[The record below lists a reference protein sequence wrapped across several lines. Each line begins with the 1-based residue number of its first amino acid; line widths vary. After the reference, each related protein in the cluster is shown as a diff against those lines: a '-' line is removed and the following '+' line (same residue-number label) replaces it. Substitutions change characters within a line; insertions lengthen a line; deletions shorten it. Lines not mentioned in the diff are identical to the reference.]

1 VFSSDHLGKT
11 GSGKTYTMWGPLS
24 ALSGDSMGCERG
36 LTPRVFEQLFSRIKE
51 VIWQILKLFFVSR
64 VFLFQ
69 AETCYSILQ
78 EQGKHTDKELTYNCT
93 CSFLEAISILS
104 SYDIFAVVVF
114 VGDKKSDPSWL
125 LCTDLQ

>member
-1 VFSSDHLGKT
+1 
-11 GSGKTYTMWGPLS
+11 MWGPLS

-93 CSFLEAISILS
+93 CSFLEAISILTS
-104 SYDIFAVVVF
+104 SYDIFAVVVS
-114 VGDKKSDPSWL
+114 VGEKSDPSWL